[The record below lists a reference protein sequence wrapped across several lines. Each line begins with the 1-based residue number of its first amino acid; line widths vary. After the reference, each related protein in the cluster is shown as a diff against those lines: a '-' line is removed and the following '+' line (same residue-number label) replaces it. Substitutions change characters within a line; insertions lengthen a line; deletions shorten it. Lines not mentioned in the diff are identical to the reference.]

1 MHEEAMQRAAELT
14 SQCDLMIV
22 LGSSLTVYPAAAFP
36 EHVAQRGDKLVII
49 NQQPTGLD
57 RVADLVINESIGS
70 ILPSAVAALATN

>member
-1 MHEEAMQRAAELT
+1 MRSYDCFRLA
-14 SQCDLMIV
+14 
-22 LGSSLTVYPAAAFP
+22 LTVYPAAAFP

-57 RVADLVINESIGS
+57 SVADLVINESIGS